1 MDRGEAPLSPGERNR
16 MLRAAALRPINVTM
30 LAIGAGAFATTLAWW
45 LVPLTIL
52 TYASLVFLAAR
63 DPIFQRKVLGRGEVP
78 KTSPNAV
85 ESTDLSPERRARWLP
100 RGETR
105 QRVEAALDVYRKV
118 VAAIETSDDVTR
130 TVLDDAVPRLHAA
143 ADRLVDVAQGRE
155 RAAEV
160 ARDLGQDTDSAA
172 PTTARQENLREL
184 GNRISAAD
192 AEISD
197 TYQELLDLRAK
208 VVRISIDTEN
218 PARANDLN
226 ASLDGLNA
234 RLEALSELMAPQG
247 RELISSFSKSAGRPA
262 SPGGLSAGQPVPA
275 SATPAHQPYSPGKTD
290 AGSLSTAE
298 STTNTSRSFTKLK
311 C

>member
-1 MDRGEAPLSPGERNR
+1 

-30 LAIGAGAFATTLAWW
+30 LAIGAGAFVITLAWW

-63 DPIFQRKVLGRGEVP
+63 DPVFQRKVLGRGEVP
-78 KTSPNAV
+78 KTTPNAV

-105 QRVEAALDVYRKV
+105 HRVEAALAVYRKV

-130 TVLDDAVPRLHAA
+130 AVLDDAVPRLHAA

-160 ARDLGQDTDSAA
+160 ARDLGQDSASAA
-172 PTTARQENLREL
+172 STTARQENLREL

-247 RELISSFSKSAGRPA
+247 GTPRE
-262 SPGGLSAGQPVPA
+262 
-275 SATPAHQPYSPGKTD
+275 H
-290 AGSLSTAE
+290 
-298 STTNTSRSFTKLK
+298 
-311 C
+311 

>member
-1 MDRGEAPLSPGERNR
+1 

-30 LAIGAGAFATTLAWW
+30 LVIGAGVFATTLAWW
-45 LVPLTIL
+45 LLPLTII

-63 DPIFQRKVLGRGEVP
+63 DPIFQRKVLGEGEVP

-85 ESTDLSPERRARWLP
+85 ESSDVSPERRARWLP

-130 TVLDDAVPRLHAA
+130 AVLDDVVPRLHEA
-143 ADRLVDVAQGRE
+143 ADRLVDVARDRE

-160 ARDLGQDTDSAA
+160 ARDLGLDAGSAT

-184 GNRISAAD
+184 ENRISVAD
-192 AEISD
+192 LEISE

-208 VVRISIDTEN
+208 VVRISIDSEN
-218 PARANDLN
+218 PARTNDLN

-234 RLEALSELMAPQG
+234 RLEALSELMASQG
-247 RELISSFSKSAGRPA
+247 EPPRE
-262 SPGGLSAGQPVPA
+262 
-275 SATPAHQPYSPGKTD
+275 HD
-290 AGSLSTAE
+290 
-298 STTNTSRSFTKLK
+298 
-311 C
+311 

>member
-1 MDRGEAPLSPGERNR
+1 MPERRNSGAGPPVDRENATLAPGERNR

-30 LAIGAGAFATTLAWW
+30 LVIGAGAFLTTLAWW

-52 TYASLVFLAAR
+52 TYAALVFLAAR

-85 ESTDLSPERRARWLP
+85 ESTELSPERRARWLP

-105 QRVEAALDVYRKV
+105 QRVEAALGVYRKV

-130 TVLDDAVPRLHAA
+130 SVLDDAVPRLHAA

-160 ARDLGQDTDSAA
+160 ARDLGQDTASAT

-184 GNRISAAD
+184 ENRISAAD

-208 VVRISIDTEN
+208 VVRISIDSEN
-218 PARANDLN
+218 PARTKDLN

-234 RLEALSELMAPQG
+234 RLEALSELMVPQ
-247 RELISSFSKSAGRPA
+247 E
-262 SPGGLSAGQPVPA
+262 
-275 SATPAHQPYSPGKTD
+275 
-290 AGSLSTAE
+290 E
-298 STTNTSRSFTKLK
+298 S
-311 C
+311 

>member
-1 MDRGEAPLSPGERNR
+1 VDRGNAPLSPEERNR

-30 LAIGAGAFATTLAWW
+30 LVIGAGAFAATLAWW

-63 DPIFQRKVLGRGEVP
+63 DPIFQRKVLGRAEVP
-78 KTSPNAV
+78 KTSSDAV
-85 ESTDLSPERRARWLP
+85 EGSDLSPERRARWLP

-118 VAAIETSDDVTR
+118 VAAVETSDDVTR
-130 TVLDDAVPRLHAA
+130 TVLDDAVPRLHAT

-160 ARDLGQDTDSAA
+160 ARDLGRDARSAA

-184 GNRISAAD
+184 ENRIGAAD

-218 PARANDLN
+218 PARTNDLN

-234 RLEALSELMAPQG
+234 RLEVLSELMTPQG
-247 RELISSFSKSAGRPA
+247 EQER
-262 SPGGLSAGQPVPA
+262 
-275 SATPAHQPYSPGKTD
+275 
-290 AGSLSTAE
+290 
-298 STTNTSRSFTKLK
+298 
-311 C
+311 

>member
-1 MDRGEAPLSPGERNR
+1 

-30 LAIGAGAFATTLAWW
+30 LVIGAGVFATTLAWW
-45 LVPLTIL
+45 LLPLTIV

-63 DPIFQRKVLGRGEVP
+63 DPIFQRKVLREGEVP

-85 ESTDLSPERRARWLP
+85 ESSDVSPERRARWLP

-105 QRVEAALDVYRKV
+105 QKVEAALDVYRKV

-130 TVLDDAVPRLHAA
+130 VVLDDAVPRLHAA

-160 ARDLGQDTDSAA
+160 ARDLGRDTGSAA
-172 PTTARQENLREL
+172 LTTARQENLREL
-184 GNRISAAD
+184 ENRISVAD
-192 AEISD
+192 LEISE

-208 VVRISIDTEN
+208 VVRISIDSEN
-218 PARANDLN
+218 PARTNDLN

-234 RLEALSELMAPQG
+234 RLEALSELMASQG
-247 RELISSFSKSAGRPA
+247 EPPRE
-262 SPGGLSAGQPVPA
+262 
-275 SATPAHQPYSPGKTD
+275 HD
-290 AGSLSTAE
+290 
-298 STTNTSRSFTKLK
+298 
-311 C
+311 

>member
-1 MDRGEAPLSPGERNR
+1 

-63 DPIFQRKVLGRGEVP
+63 DPVFQRKVLGRGEVP
-78 KTSPNAV
+78 KTTLKAA
-85 ESTDLSPERRARWLP
+85 ESTELSPERRARWLP

-118 VAAIETSDDVTR
+118 VAAIEASDDVTR
-130 TVLDDAVPRLHAA
+130 AVLDDAVPRLHAA
-143 ADRLVDVAQGRE
+143 ANRLVDVAQGRE

-160 ARDLGQDTDSAA
+160 ARDLGQDSASAA

-184 GNRISAAD
+184 GNSLSAAD

-208 VVRISIDTEN
+208 VVWISMDTEN

-234 RLEALSELMAPQG
+234 RLEALSELMAPQ
-247 RELISSFSKSAGRPA
+247 E
-262 SPGGLSAGQPVPA
+262 
-275 SATPAHQPYSPGKTD
+275 
-290 AGSLSTAE
+290 E
-298 STTNTSRSFTKLK
+298 S
-311 C
+311 

>member
-1 MDRGEAPLSPGERNR
+1 

-30 LAIGAGAFATTLAWW
+30 LVIGVVAFAATLAWW
-45 LVPLTIL
+45 LVPLTVV

-63 DPIFQRKVLGRGEVP
+63 DPIFQRKVLGGGEAP

-105 QRVEAALDVYRKV
+105 QKVEAALDVYRKV
-118 VAAIETSDDVTR
+118 VAAVETSDDVTR
-130 TVLDDAVPRLHAA
+130 SVLDDVVPRLHAA

-160 ARDLGQDTDSAA
+160 ARDLKQATSSAT
-172 PTTARQENLREL
+172 PTAARQENLREL
-184 GNRISAAD
+184 ENRIGAAD

-208 VVRISIDTEN
+208 VVRISIDSEN
-218 PARANDLN
+218 PARTKDLN

-234 RLEALSELMAPQG
+234 RLEALGELMTPQG
-247 RELISSFSKSAGRPA
+247 ESPREK
-262 SPGGLSAGQPVPA
+262 
-275 SATPAHQPYSPGKTD
+275 
-290 AGSLSTAE
+290 
-298 STTNTSRSFTKLK
+298 
-311 C
+311 